1 MKYKLE
7 YYVTMLFIKFLKL
20 LPSSTRFSLAK
31 SLGTLG
37 YKLVKSRR
45 ITALANL
52 KLAFPE
58 KSEAERERI
67 ALKSFQVMSKAFLS
81 TLWFDSYL
89 KDDKN
94 VKIENMDILDKA
106 YAKGKGVVIATLH
119 MGNMEAS
126 LKVAEKYHVVTV
138 AKKQRNPY
146 IDKFIT
152 ENREQLNIT
161 LLKKDKT
168 TSRKLFEAL
177 EEKSIVALF
186 SDHRDKGAE
195 IEFFGENTIAPT
207 GAVSLALKYDVPLI
221 LGYNVLHDDNTC
233 TSYVAEEIELIKG
246 ENFKESVFLNTQLLI
261 NKMEKIISENP
272 EQWMWFHDRWK
283 LYKKVKNR

>member
-7 YYVTMLFIKFLKL
+7 YYATLLFIKFLKL
-20 LPSSTRFSLAK
+20 LPSNTRFSLAS

-67 ALKSFQVMSKAFLS
+67 ALKSFQIMSKAFLS

-94 VKIENMDILDKA
+94 VKIENMDILDRA

-126 LKVAEKYHVVTV
+126 LKIAERYHVVTV
-138 AKKQRNPY
+138 AKAQRNPY
-146 IDKFIT
+146 IDRFIT

-233 TSYVAEEIELIKG
+233 TSYVVEEIELIKG